1 MKLLTKTTLFYLLLS
16 LLAFSIGGIVAL
28 RLIRTEVQK
37 ETDYSLRDSYRDAR
51 RAIQGGAPIEALN
64 TRKVKIDSVPMHL
77 VTDTNF
83 VFADTLGPHPRL
95 KDTEP
100 YRKLTVTKVID
111 GQAYRFEIQDVFLE
125 LDDSYEVVV
134 KIMTRLFL
142 LLGLVLVG
150 FMFFVSRSLLSPFQ
164 ETLKRIKAF
173 NVTNERVPDFPETT
187 TTEFQQLNAFIEQM
201 MQQAQRD
208 YRSLKEFS
216 ENASHEIQTPLAIAR
231 GKLEILL
238 ETPNLSARQLGLI
251 HTTQEA
257 LARLSKTS
265 EALLL
270 LTRIENQALLPKQDT
285 DLSKIADRS
294 LRTFSELA
302 ELKGLSL
309 TAKIDEDV
317 KVPIEPALAE
327 ILVGNLL
334 KNAVRHN
341 VDEGWIRL
349 SLTQKALTIANT
361 GEPPSL
367 PTDQLFQR
375 FQTNAGSGQSLGL
388 GLAIVKKICDVHHFD
403 LQYTYENDVHTLNV
417 SFQS

>member
-64 TRKVKIDSVPMHL
+64 TRKVQIDSVPMHL
-77 VTDTNF
+77 VTDTSF

-327 ILVGNLL
+327 ILIGNLL

-341 VDEGWIRL
+341 IDEGWIQL

-361 GEPPSL
+361 GAPPSL

-375 FQTNAGSGQSLGL
+375 FQTNARSGQSLGL

>member
-1 MKLLTKTTLFYLLLS
+1 MNLLTKTTLFYLLIS
-16 LLAFSIGGIVAL
+16 LVAFTLGGGVAL

-37 ETDYSLRDSYRDAR
+37 ETDYSLRDSYRNAR
-51 RAIQGGAPIEALN
+51 RAIKGGAPIEALN
-64 TRKVKIDSVPMHL
+64 TRKVRIDSVPMHL
-77 VTDTNF
+77 VTDTSF

-95 KDTEP
+95 DHTEP

-111 GQAYRFEIQDVFLE
+111 GQAYRFAIQDVFLE

-142 LLGLVLVG
+142 ILGFILAGV
-150 FMFFVSRSLLSPFQ
+150 MFFVSRFLLSPFQ
-164 ETLKRIKAF
+164 ETLKRIRSF
-173 NVTNERVPDFPETT
+173 NVTQNQTPDFPETT
-187 TTEFQQLNAFIEQM
+187 TNEFEQLNAFIEQM

-208 YRSLKEFS
+208 YRVLKEFS

-238 ETPNLSARQLGLI
+238 ETPNLDERQLGLI

-257 LARLSKTS
+257 LGRLSKTS

-270 LTRIENQALLPKQDT
+270 LTRIENQALLPREDT
-285 DLSKIADRS
+285 NLTEITNHS

-309 TAKIDEDV
+309 SAKIDDDV
-317 KVPIEPALAE
+317 KVLIDASLAE

-341 VDEGWIRL
+341 INEGWIKL
-349 SLTQKALTIANT
+349 SLTQKMLTVQNT
-361 GEPPSL
+361 GEPPSR
-367 PTDQLFQR
+367 PTEQLFQR
-375 FQTNAGSGQSLGL
+375 FQTNTSSGHSLGL

-403 LQYTYENDVHTLNV
+403 LQYTYEKDVHTLIV
-417 SFQS
+417 TFTS